1 MATMVVIMVPIG
13 RNGGL
18 VTMVVIMMVIMVEM
32 VVWY

>member
-1 MATMVVIMVPIG
+1 MVVIMVPIG